1 MSTLAASCLVYI
13 CSVVVV
19 SIWLCS
25 FCCLLVVPVSSF
37 FVMPDES
44 CLHLDVCWSDENVL
58 SALLYERRYCLCFDL
73 VAFIYR
79 FLFCDCLFTA
89 LFQVMLQLSSPA
101 ASSADIRL
109 AKVLSSSFDLPFFCL
124 FHMQYLL
131 ILTVC
136 VPSVV
141 SFLPYRS
148 LLLLTVFIACV
159 LLIIVS
165 LLYAQDVCCYFFC
178 HAYSGNRGRTLCFA
192 SYKSFG
198 CTVGTWPVWET

>member
-25 FCCLLVVPVSSF
+25 FCCQLVVPVSSL

-58 SALLYERRYCLCFDL
+58 SALLYERRYCLRFDL

-79 FLFCDCLFTA
+79 FLFCDCLFTALFCLFTA

-109 AKVLSSSFDLPFFCL
+109 AKVLSSSVPPSTFLSF
-124 FHMQYLL
+124 
-131 ILTVC
+131 VC
-136 VPSVV
+136 FICSIY
-141 SFLPYRS
+141 SF
-148 LLLLTVFIACV
+148 
-159 LLIIVS
+159 
-165 LLYAQDVCCYFFC
+165 
-178 HAYSGNRGRTLCFA
+178 
-192 SYKSFG
+192 
-198 CTVGTWPVWET
+198 